1 VPAHSRPRGHRG
13 SDTAGS
19 VLRSQRGVHVNANGV
34 KTSLMPT
41 VFPSV
46 HLEDRSGLFNAGLD
60 GQKCRAIDM
69 GRGFVIDEL
78 ALEELLPETPG
89 YNSNHPPPKSNASLA
104 V

>member
-1 VPAHSRPRGHRG
+1 M
-13 SDTAGS
+13 DTAGS
-19 VLRSQRGVHVNANGV
+19 ALRSQEGVHINANGV

-46 HLEDRSGLFNAGLD
+46 HIEDRSGLFNAGPD
-60 GQKCRAIDM
+60 GQKRRAIDM

-78 ALEELLPETPG
+78 VLEELLRETPG
-89 YNSNHPPPKSNASLA
+89 YNSNHPAPQSNASRA

>member
-1 VPAHSRPRGHRG
+1 MGRILGGRPPAHPRPRGHRG

-41 VFPSV
+41 VFPTV
-46 HLEDRSGLFNAGLD
+46 HLEDWNGLFNAGLD
-60 GQKCRAIDM
+60 GPKCRAIDM

-78 ALEELLPETPG
+78 ALKELL
-89 YNSNHPPPKSNASLA
+89 
-104 V
+104 